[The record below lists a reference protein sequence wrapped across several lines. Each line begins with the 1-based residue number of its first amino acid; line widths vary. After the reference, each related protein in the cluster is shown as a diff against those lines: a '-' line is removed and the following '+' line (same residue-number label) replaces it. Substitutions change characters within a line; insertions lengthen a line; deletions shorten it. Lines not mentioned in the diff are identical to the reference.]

1 MKNAI
6 QTSTA
11 ATTPSNTSNHSATR
25 SNPVITLILGATIVA
40 AAAILAGGSGHARTA
55 AATDMAARMESLP
68 RIFAV
73 ARTGDARQIREAIK
87 AGELV
92 NAVCPELVDD
102 LPRGSSPI
110 MVAARHGR
118 AETVRQLRRAG
129 ALVNARAQNGWTP
142 LHVAAAFGQVDVID
156 ALAEAGGDLEVTAT
170 MRGGMTPAQLA
181 EQMGQ
186 EAAAAKLRELEMTV
200 QAAISTR

>member
-1 MKNAI
+1 MKATTP
-6 QTSTA
+6 TSA
-11 ATTPSNTSNHSATR
+11 ATTTTNPSSATR

-40 AAAILAGGSGHARTA
+40 AAAILVGGAGQARTA
-55 AATDMAARMESLP
+55 ATDSAARMESLP

-73 ARTGDARQIREAIK
+73 ARTGDARQILDAIK
-87 AGELV
+87 AGDLV

-102 LPRGSSPI
+102 LPRGSSPL

-129 ALVNARAQNGWTP
+129 AFVNARAQNGWTP
-142 LHVAAAFGQVDVID
+142 LHVAAAFGQVEVID
-156 ALAEAGGDLEVTAT
+156 ALAEAGEDLEVTAT
-170 MRGGMTPAQLA
+170 MRGGLTPAQLA

-186 EAAAAKLRELEMTV
+186 DAAAAKLRELEVTMHAAA